1 MKTRNNTI
9 KIVGAALTVLF
20 CISAASTAL
29 AFVGGGHNVY
39 GKGLFNILK
48 KFDLSD
54 TQKEQIKGILQ
65 QNRKAHQELTGKL
78 SAFRQANAE
87 TKDSFGEAQARADF
101 QTMVPVMED
110 LFVLKQ
116 RTRSQINAVLTPEQ
130 RAKLEK
136 IRTERRSKHQAKRK
150 AMQER
155 TYGGQEKENL

>member
-9 KIVGAALTVLF
+9 KIVSAVLTVLF
-20 CISAASTAL
+20 CISTASTAL
-29 AFVGGGHNVY
+29 AFGGGGHNVY
-39 GKGLFNILK
+39 GKGQFKIFK
-48 KFDLSD
+48 KLDLSD

-65 QNRKAHQELTGKL
+65 QNREARQELREKL

-87 TKDSFGEAQARADF
+87 TKDSFDEAKARADF
-101 QTMVPVMED
+101 QKMVPVMED

-130 RAKLEK
+130 LAKLEK

>member
-1 MKTRNNTI
+1 MKTRDNTI

-29 AFVGGGHNVY
+29 AFVGGGHNVH

-48 KFDLSD
+48 KLDLSD

-78 SAFRQANAE
+78 STFRQANAE

-101 QTMVPVMED
+101 QKMVPAMED

-116 RTRSQINAVLTPEQ
+116 RARSQINAVLTPEQ

-136 IRTERRSKHQAKRK
+136 IRTERRSERQAKRK
-150 AMQER
+150 AMQKR
-155 TYGGQEKENL
+155 TYGGQEKGNL

>member
-9 KIVGAALTVLF
+9 KIVGAVLTVLF
-20 CISAASTAL
+20 CISATSTAL
-29 AFVGGGHNVY
+29 AFVGGGHNVH
-39 GKGLFNILK
+39 GKGIFKIFK
-48 KFDLSD
+48 KLDLSD

-65 QNRKAHQELTGKL
+65 QNRKARQELTGKL

-101 QTMVPVMED
+101 QKMVPVMED

-116 RTRSQINAVLTPEQ
+116 RTRSQINVVLTPEQ
-130 RAKLEK
+130 CAKLEK

-150 AMQER
+150 VRQER